1 MSNISE
7 KQLMEAVKDLK
18 SWCRQHRVLVGEC
31 KCPFND
37 GGVCSI
43 TDAAVPCEIKVPC
56 RWTDDD
62 YCLAKIL
69 DRGYASWIERSYD
82 VSDTPV
88 KWFGYNSEGKECS
101 GDLPEGCF
109 DALKTGERKYL
120 SGIVTEYEECSN
132 IEEWQSLDL
141 NGNIHDSL

>member
-43 TDAAVPCEIKVPC
+43 SDVDMPCEIKVPC
-56 RWTDDD
+56 RWTEDD
-62 YCLAKIL
+62 YKSAKIL
-69 DRGYASWIERSYD
+69 EFGYVNSIVRPEAD
-82 VSDTPV
+82 TSDLI
-88 KWFGYNSEGKECS
+88 KWEGYNSEDKDYS
-101 GDLPEGCF
+101 GYLPEGF
-109 DALKTGERKYL
+109 FESLKPGERVHL
-120 SGIVTEYEECSN
+120 CDIVYQYEECNN
-132 IEEWQSLDL
+132 IEKWQSLDL
-141 NGNIHDSL
+141 NGKIHESV

>member
-43 TDAAVPCEIKVPC
+43 SDVDMPCEIKVPC
-56 RWTDDD
+56 RWTEDD
-62 YCLAKIL
+62 YNLAKL
-69 DRGYASWIERSYD
+69 LKNKGAEFIERVKYE
-82 VSDTPV
+82 VIKNPV
-88 KWFGYNSEGKECS
+88 KWLISNRCPIPNNGL
-101 GDLPEGCF
+101 LPNGFFES
-109 DALKTGERKYL
+109 L
-120 SGIVTEYEECSN
+120 GIEEKVSLDDVIKEYEER
-132 IEEWQSLDL
+132 L
-141 NGNIHDSL
+141 